1 MTDSFQ
7 KALLTIAIGIALTS
21 GAAQAQT
28 FSNSFTDLGS
38 NKDQPIQIEAAE
50 LEVLDQEKKAI
61 FNGDVV
67 VVQGDTTLKTK
78 RLIVFYDKDGGGT
91 QQDISK
97 LEAIGGVLVTSKDQ
111 KATGNHAVFD
121 AKTNTLVMTGKKVV
135 LSQGPNVIVG
145 NRLIINLDTGKV
157 DLKANRKEGEKGGRV
172 KVLLD
177 TKSFNEKKEQQ

>member
-1 MTDSFQ
+1 MMHGLRKTLLIC
-7 KALLTIAIGIALTS
+7 ALGVGLTS
-21 GAAQAQT
+21 GALQAQT
-28 FSNSFTDLGS
+28 FSNSFTDLGA
-38 NKDQPIQIEAAE
+38 NKDEPIQIEAKE

-78 RLIVFYDKDGGGT
+78 RLVVFYDEDGGGT

-111 KATGNHAVFD
+111 KATGNHAIFD
-121 AKTNTLVMTGKKVV
+121 AKTNLLVMTGKEVV

-145 NRLIINLDTGKV
+145 NRLTINLNTGKV
-157 DLKANRKEGEKGGRV
+157 DLEAPKGGRV

-177 TKSFNEKKEQQ
+177 TKSLQDQNKTQ